1 MTTPTVGTAGARG
14 LVVAGRIAVP
24 LVLVA
29 AWAAAAA
36 VTPEI
41 APVAESVRAVAA
53 AWADG
58 TLRPDVLDTLQAVVA
73 GFALS
78 AAAGIPFGVWAARG
92 GYTYQVVEPLFA
104 GTAAVPRIVLL
115 PVFLSLF
122 GITVD
127 AKIAMAVSAAIVPI
141 VLTSMAG
148 TRTVNPTLVKLGRSL
163 AMSRWALLRRVI
175 VPAALPV
182 IMSGLRIGFSLALL
196 AVILSEFVAATRGI
210 GLRIQAAYSLQ
221 QLPLMYGLVVL
232 VVLVGLAGNL
242 AIWLVERRA
251 AR

>member
-1 MTTPTVGTAGARG
+1 MSTHIAVERSLIA
-14 LVVAGRIAVP
+14 AGRVAVP
-24 LVLVA
+24 VLLVG
-29 AWAAAAA
+29 AWAATAA
-36 VTPEI
+36 VSPE
-41 APVAESVRAVAA
+41 VAGVGESARAVAD

-58 TLRPDVLDTLQAVVA
+58 TLRPDLADTLQAVVA
-73 GFALS
+73 GFLLA
-78 AAAGIPFGVWAARG
+78 AAAGIPFGVWAARRA
-92 GYTYQVVEPLFA
+92 YTYQVVEPLFS
-104 GTAAVPRIVLL
+104 GTAAVPRIILL

-122 GITVD
+122 GITVN

-148 TRTVNPTLVKLGRSL
+148 ARTVNPTLVKLGRSL
-163 AMSRWALLRRVI
+163 AMSRRALLRRVI

-196 AVILSEFVAATRGI
+196 AVILSEFVAATRGV
-210 GLRIQAAYSLQ
+210 GLRIQSVYSLQ

-232 VVLVGLAGNL
+232 VVLIGLAGNL
-242 AIWLVERRA
+242 AIWYVERRT